1 ATRLPAWERCKLRE
15 WAVGVAEGVKRP
27 DLAIRAH
34 VELRGEDEQ
43 GRNEWD
49 QWCKRA
55 LGRWMAYPVREH
67 QAISQA
73 GHAYIEQVTG
83 TRMLWIP
90 GGEFLMGLSEL
101 DPEQE
106 EYDRWAQPV
115 HRVRVSSFWL
125 GEHVVTNREYGRFT
139 ADSAHAEP
147 WHWHDE
153 GYNEAEQPVV
163 AVSWYDAVAYC
174 EWLSKTSG
182 RQYGL
187 PSEAQWEYAARGPA
201 SRTYPWGEQE
211 PDERRAHYE
220 SGAGPLPVASK
231 PAGKGPFGTHDQAG
245 NVWEWCRDRWNEH
258 AYQGREHAVAE
269 DPETTEGA
277 TDMRPLRGGS
287 WCHDAEYLRS
297 AFRFRDVAGDRSVS
311 VGFRVAAF
319 PPSRAGGS

>member
-1 ATRLPAWERCKLRE
+1 ERCKLRE

-34 VELRGEDEQ
+34 VELRGEYEQ
-43 GRNEWD
+43 GVTEWD
-49 QWCKRA
+49 EWCKRA

-73 GHAYIEQVTG
+73 GQAYIEEITG

-101 DPEQE
+101 DPEWE
-106 EYDRWAQPV
+106 EVDRWAQPV
-115 HRVRVSSFWL
+115 QRVRISSFRL
-125 GEHVVTNREYGRFT
+125 GEHAVTNREYGIFM
-139 ADSAHAEP
+139 ADSGHAEP
-147 WHWHDE
+147 AYWHEE
-153 GYNEAEQPVV
+153 GYQDAEQPVV
-163 AVSWYDAVAYC
+163 GVSWHDAVSFC

-187 PSEAQWEYAARGPA
+187 PSEAQWEYAARGPD

-211 PDERRAHYE
+211 PDERRAHY
-220 SGAGPLPVASK
+220 GQDWDAGRPLPVASK

-245 NVWEWCRDRWNEH
+245 NVWEWCRDRWSEH
-258 AYQGREHAVAE
+258 AYQERGYAVAE
-269 DPETTEGA
+269 DPEATEGA
-277 TDMRPLRGGS
+277 TDVRPLRGGS
-287 WCHDAEYLRS
+287 WLDVAVNLRS
-297 AFRFRDVAGDRSVS
+297 AFRVS
-311 VGFRVAAF
+311 VGAVVWDDVIGFRVAAF